1 MNKLFNRFIS
11 MGDSK
16 DELEYIKKWKCFISL
31 NGMFNTIEYVEP
43 PSTKKNRE
51 HIKKVIDKNKKNFVF
66 HVKIQRVEQLKYER
80 KIFDA
85 YKKGT
90 LTEFVNKNKDKLINY
105 RK

>member
-1 MNKLFNRFIS
+1 M
-11 MGDSK
+11 
-16 DELEYIKKWKCFISL
+16 E
-31 NGMFNTIEYVEP
+31 
-43 PSTKKNRE
+43 
-51 HIKKVIDKNKKNFVF
+51 NKKNFVF

-85 YKKGT
+85 YKNGT